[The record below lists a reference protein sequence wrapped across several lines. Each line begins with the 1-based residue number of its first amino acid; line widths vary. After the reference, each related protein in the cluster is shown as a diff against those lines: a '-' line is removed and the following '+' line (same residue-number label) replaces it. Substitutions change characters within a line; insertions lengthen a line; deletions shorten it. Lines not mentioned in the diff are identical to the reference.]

1 VYSLAGDAGWR
12 TEHWVDDDEQF
23 NIITDTF
30 DFGGQTVQ
38 VSKYGERYV
47 EFVIPIYSGLI
58 GVMQPMKRLLPLALM
73 PLEVDFT
80 LNPHALICAYTQ
92 LGKDANL
99 TRNYKVLNFDI
110 YAHMVFFEQNIHRS
124 IESITAE
131 HGLFLQM
138 NSFYMAP
145 VTMNNNKA
153 LTTTV
158 PINLHFKSINSLHTV
173 FMY

>member
-1 VYSLAGDAGWR
+1 
-12 TEHWVDDDEQF
+12 
-23 NIITDTF
+23 
-30 DFGGQTVQ
+30 

-47 EFVIPIYSGLI
+47 EFIIPIYSGLI

-73 PLEVDFT
+73 PLELDFT

-92 LGKDANL
+92 LGKDSNL